1 MTANLAVKLYHPND
15 LLNRDTQRPKIAR
28 KLSERCE
35 NQFTGEKTT
44 IFKHMSYPVLTDFSN
59 IRCWEKTL
67 EGSLTGALKTFLRQ
81 NKWFFPLLRVR
92 LHKHF
97 MKLPIPFGNSMFF
110 SYIYIVESAKVGYF
124 GAFRYSKKW
133 HISCFWARIEH
144 DGNL

>member
-1 MTANLAVKLYHPND
+1 MTVNLAVKLYHPNN
-15 LLNRDTQRPKIAR
+15 LLDRDKQGLKIAR

-35 NQFTGEKTT
+35 NQFTCEKTT
-44 IFKHMSYPVLTDFSN
+44 IFKHMPYLVLTDFSN

-92 LHKHF
+92 LHKHS

-110 SYIYIVESAKVGYF
+110 LIYIVESAKVGYF

-133 HISCFWARIEH
+133 HISCFRARMEH